1 MGTWGITAFEDDTAM
16 EYYDSFCENGITA
29 SEINEL
35 SETILNKKYD
45 LELDGY
51 LMDGFDEPTEL
62 LVGAE
67 IICASKGKQIQ
78 QFPNKEY
85 HSETEIPKIKLKII
99 QKGLS
104 KSVINNVISAIKKIQ
119 TDKDI
124 HFYTI
129 WAESESF
136 EKWKTYSNGL
146 IERLNS
152 IDLNESEKKKN
163 SFLDKLKGLFKK

>member
-29 SEINEL
+29 SEINKL

-45 LELDGY
+45 LDLDGF

-85 HSETEIPKIKLKII
+85 HSETEIPKINLKII

-119 TDKDI
+119 TDGDI
-124 HFYTI
+124 HFYTL

-136 EKWKTYSNGL
+136 EEWKTYIDGL
-146 IERLNS
+146 IERLSS
-152 IDLNESEKKKN
+152 IDLSKSEKKK
-163 SFLDKLKGLFKK
+163 SIFLNKLKGFFKK